1 MKKAIVLIA
10 VLLTTAVS
18 YATTYGILVND
29 KMFYEADPLG
39 EQDYQGREQYKAS
52 VSLNAGDKWCIYDED
67 NTAKF
72 TIAMESGEGSAK
84 GNFTEGKDYVTCNT
98 AGCYDFYIKLKWED
112 NSMWV
117 QAGSNCSDSGRD
129 ITPDGGGSTP
139 GGGSIDPQDFT
150 TAVPSQSTDV
160 MLQAF
165 YWDSYENKGY
175 GDTKW
180 ATLVNKVPEWA
191 PYFTL
196 VWLPPSAESK
206 GGLGYIPSRYS
217 SQSSTALGKRQY
229 LNNLITALHNAN
241 IRVIADI
248 VINHCGNAS
257 SPCDYNSLDFGS
269 YGKFNPTSNWM
280 TSNDEGVSQY
290 GCSGGSNADDGQH
303 NANYGAARDW
313 DHKNPQVQAMCRAY
327 LKWMKNEVKY
337 DGFRFDYCG
346 GYHTSHI
353 NDYVSNAKPYF
364 SVMEYWHGDANQ
376 LKSRIDDANKNTLAF
391 DFALM
396 YAAFHEGIAVNNY
409 NKLTNAGLRGKGYS
423 KYAVTFIDNHDTF
436 NRPDDQNVS
445 DVCGKH
451 DGSSIN
457 NSSVI
462 LQCNAYMLSLPGI
475 PCVFYPHWIKY
486 NAEIK
491 KMITARK
498 MAGIHSESTMTE
510 SAGSGYY
517 EATIQGKYGSVVLYL
532 GSSASK
538 SAPSGYTEGA
548 KGSGYAMYYTG
559 NGPQAVDQ
567 TVIESP
573 TLQLDA
579 PIYNIMGQQVDANYK
594 GFVIQNGN
602 KYLLQ

>member
-1 MKKAIVLIA
+1 MKKSIVIILTLFVAISLSARTLYLAPGVWA
-10 VLLTTAVS
+10 
-18 YATTYGILVND
+18 
-29 KMFYEADPLG
+29 ADG
-39 EQDYQGREQYKAS
+39 
-52 VSLNAGDKWCIYDED
+52 
-67 NTAKF
+67 AKF
-72 TIAMESGEGSAK
+72 AIYYFNGSTDNGWSSFMTSVDADTYKTDVPDSYTSVIFVRLNPTASSPDWSAK
-84 GNFTEGKDYVTCNT
+84 WNQTEDLTISG
-98 AGCYDFYIKLKWED
+98 D
-112 NSMWV
+112 NNLYTITDW
-117 QAGSNCSDSGRD
+117 GSEKSPGEWSVYGQ
-129 ITPDGGGSTP
+129 GGTP
-139 GGGSIDPQDFT
+139 GGNDPINPQDYA
-150 TAVPSQSTDV
+150 TAVPSQSTDI

-165 YWDSYENKGY
+165 YWDSYVDKGF

-191 PYFTL
+191 SYFTL

-229 LNNLITALHNAN
+229 LNNLITTLHNNN

-248 VINHCGNAS
+248 VINHCGNAGS
-257 SPCDYNSLDFGS
+257 ACDYNSLDFGE
-269 YGKFNPTSNWM
+269 YGKFNPASNWM

-364 SVMEYWHGDANQ
+364 SVMEYWNGDPNH

-396 YAAFHEGIAVNNY
+396 YAAFHEGIGVNNY
-409 NKLTNAGLRGKGYS
+409 TKLANAGLRGKGYS
-423 KYAVTFIDNHDTF
+423 KYAVTFIDNHDTY

-445 DVCGKH
+445 DVCGKK

-462 LQCNAYMLSLPGI
+462 LQCNAYMLALPGI
-475 PCVFYPHWIKY
+475 PCVFYPHWIRY

-498 MAGIHSESTMTE
+498 MAGIHSESQVTNE
-510 SAGSGYY
+510 SAGNGYY
-517 EATIQGKYGSVVLYL
+517 EATVQGKYGSVIVYL
-532 GSSASK
+532 GSAATK
-538 SAPSGYTEGA
+538 SAPAGYIEGA

-559 NGPQAVDQ
+559 NGPQAIDEIVNTQSSARKFIQDGQ
-567 TVIESP
+567 LFIEING
-573 TLQLDA
+573 TT
-579 PIYNIMGQQVDANYK
+579 YNANGQRIK
-594 GFVIQNGN
+594 
-602 KYLLQ
+602 